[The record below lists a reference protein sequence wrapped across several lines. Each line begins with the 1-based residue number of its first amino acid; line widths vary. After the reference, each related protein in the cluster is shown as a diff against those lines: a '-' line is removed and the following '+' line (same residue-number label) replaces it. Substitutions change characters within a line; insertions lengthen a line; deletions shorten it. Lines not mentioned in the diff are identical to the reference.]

1 MALAR
6 LLYAEGAQEKPQTSS
21 KVNRIL
27 YTAQVL
33 TDHLAKDSANTL
45 KEARTSFNSSVRDV
59 LAGESL
65 AHYFPETVSNERA
78 ERPYT
83 TIR

>member
-6 LLYAEGAQEKPQTSS
+6 LLYAEGAKEKPQTLSE
-21 KVNRIL
+21 VARIL

-33 TDHLAKDSANTL
+33 TNRLAEDSAGIL
-45 KEARTSFNSSVRDV
+45 KEARNCFNSSVRDV

-65 AHYFPETVSNERA
+65 AHYFPETVSTERA